1 MKILDICSKR
11 RSLTGGLMKIADII
25 SVNNKTSEQKI
36 TRNDI
41 ERALSSISCLGSGC
55 CIFKGEY
62 VCTVPFILSDDTG
75 ELMNIAEEF
84 GHVSFHLMKAKR
96 GWNFE
101 RYKEKT
107 EFAIKEGLV
116 WVDRKTGKEEVLYF
130 PSMMTTF
137 VNQKPKFLQFFK

>member
-1 MKILDICSKR
+1 MKILDICSKKR
-11 RSLTGGLMKIADII
+11 TLTGGLMKISDII
-25 SVNNKTSEQKI
+25 SLNNKQSLEKI

-41 ERALSSISCLGSGC
+41 ERALSTISCLGSGC

-84 GHVSFHLMKAKR
+84 GHVSFSLMKSKKN
-96 GWNFE
+96 WNLD

-116 WVDRKTGKEEVLYF
+116 WVDRKTPKEEVLYF

-137 VNQKPKFLQFFK
+137 VNEKARFLPYFK

>member
-11 RSLTGGLMKIADII
+11 RSLTGGLMKITDII

-36 TRNDI
+36 TINDI

-84 GHVSFHLMKAKR
+84 GHVSFQLMKTKR
-96 GWNFE
+96 GWNLE

-137 VNQKPKFLQFFK
+137 VNQKPKFLQYFK

>member
-11 RSLTGGLMKIADII
+11 RSLTGGLMKITDII
-25 SVNNKTSEQKI
+25 SINNKTSEQKI

-55 CIFKGEY
+55 CIFKEEY

-75 ELMNIAEEF
+75 ELMKIAEEF
-84 GHVSFHLMKAKR
+84 GHVSFQLMKAKR

-116 WVDRKTGKEEVLYF
+116 WVDRKTGKEEILYF

-137 VNQKPKFLQFFK
+137 VSQKPKFLQYFK

>member
-11 RSLTGGLMKIADII
+11 RSLTGGLMKISDVIDL
-25 SVNNKTSEQKI
+25 NNRTSEQKI
-36 TRNDI
+36 LRNDV

-62 VCTVPFILSDDTG
+62 VCTVPFILSDDTAD
-75 ELMNIAEEF
+75 LMNVAEEF
-84 GHVSFHLMKAKR
+84 GHVSFNLMRNKR
-96 GWNFE
+96 GWNEE

-116 WVDRKTGKEEVLYF
+116 WVDRKTGKEEMLYF

-137 VNQKPKFLQFFK
+137 VNEKARFLPYFK